1 MPPDRGY
8 KRFTNVTR
16 ASVVADQARVADS
29 FFTRFA
35 GLLWSPPL
43 EPGQGL
49 LITPCNQIHM
59 IGMKFA
65 IDVIFFDKQWR
76 VVSTLLNFAPGRI
89 SPLVRQAHC
98 CLELPVGAIEA
109 SGTNVGDQFL
119 IESVQQSAHPN

>member
-1 MPPDRGY
+1 MPSSRDY

-16 ASVVADQARVADS
+16 ATVIAEHATVADN

-43 EPGQGL
+43 RQGEGL

-65 IDVIFFDKQWR
+65 IDVIFFDKSWR

-89 SPLVRQAHC
+89 SPSVRQAYC

-109 SGTNVGDQFL
+109 SGTQVGDQIL
-119 IESVQQSAHPN
+119 VESVQQSAHSN